1 MASRRNEKKN
11 TSDGRPLKTSS
22 AWSKI
27 PTRVDPSHH
36 PLSRFILFLR
46 VHEKKGKHKNSSQDF
61 LQHCNVPEN
70 YYFTRARKK
79 DPFMICPAAV
89 KSRRRFFNRSQPFP
103 FFSVLT
109 YATLLEIFSLAMEET
124 PKPIT
129 NRYVKGAFTCF

>member
-1 MASRRNEKKN
+1 M
-11 TSDGRPLKTSS
+11 
-22 AWSKI
+22 
-27 PTRVDPSHH
+27 DPSHH

-46 VHEKKGKHKNSSQDF
+46 GKHKNSSQDF

-103 FFSVLT
+103 FFSVLA

-124 PKPIT
+124 PKLSSGFFKKSSHFWSSFPRIYPRGGEK
-129 NRYVKGAFTCF
+129 NAYHVQSSFFPLSAD